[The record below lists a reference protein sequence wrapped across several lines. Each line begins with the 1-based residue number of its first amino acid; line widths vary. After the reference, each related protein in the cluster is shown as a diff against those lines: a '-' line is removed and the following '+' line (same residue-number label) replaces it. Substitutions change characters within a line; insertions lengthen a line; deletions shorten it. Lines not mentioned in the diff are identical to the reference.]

1 MQDVSSDKAKETALH
16 SRLLELVRAEYELEL
31 GPETM
36 GLREALT

>member
-1 MQDVSSDKAKETALH
+1 MQDVSSDKAKENALH

-31 GPETM
+31 GAQAI